1 MSNNVET
8 AKQFLVAKLLEQ
20 AALDGVPISDTEKR
34 MFLFSETSQDP
45 PDFEAAEKFDEEY
58 DDEEYETKI
67 TQLLKRAFA
76 RDKQTKDAKDSWK
89 KHLAALED
97 EDFYGL
103 VMVDQ
108 AGISR

>member
-1 MSNNVET
+1 MSAAVET

-20 AALDGVPISDTEKR
+20 AALDGVTISDIEKR
-34 MFLFSETSQDP
+34 MFLFSETAQDP
-45 PDFEAAEKFDEEY
+45 PDFEAVEKFDEDY
-58 DDEEYETKI
+58 DDEEYEAKI
-67 TQLLKRAFA
+67 AQLLKRSFA
-76 RDKQTKDAKDSWK
+76 RDQQNKDAKELWK

>member
-1 MSNNVET
+1 MSADIEI

-20 AALDGVPISDTEKR
+20 AALDGVPISDIEKR
-34 MFLFSETSQDP
+34 MFLFSETSQNP
-45 PDFEAAEKFDEEY
+45 PDFEAVEKFDENY
-58 DDEEYETKI
+58 DDEEYEAKVA
-67 TQLLKRAFA
+67 QLLKRALA
-76 RDKQTKDAKDSWK
+76 RDKQNKEIQELWK
-89 KHLAALED
+89 RHLTALKD